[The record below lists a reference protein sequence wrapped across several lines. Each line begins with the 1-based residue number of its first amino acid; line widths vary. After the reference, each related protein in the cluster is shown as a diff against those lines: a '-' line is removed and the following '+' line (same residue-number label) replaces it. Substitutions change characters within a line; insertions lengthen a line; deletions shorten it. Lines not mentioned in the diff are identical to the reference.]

1 MPRELPGILGV
12 VIMTIEWFRD
22 LVIVI
27 FGIGAT
33 VAIILLVVLAF
44 MLYNRLKPIIDSV
57 QKTTKAVERITSGVE
72 EAVAKPIAQIVSFV
86 QGVRNALNLVRRFT
100 GKEED

>member
-1 MPRELPGILGV
+1 MPHELPGILGV